1 MTDAPAP
8 PRPSEPV
15 ELAPS
20 ESAGQ
25 GVALTGMSRPR
36 SSLLCAMKTSGE
48 ATAEGLAAE
57 LGLTVAAVRQQ
68 LAPLQQEGLVA
79 HRDERS
85 GRGRPRRWY
94 CLTPAAETF
103 FPKRYGQLANQLLG
117 FIDEADPGLVRDAF
131 NRRAE
136 QRRVR
141 AEARLGG
148 LGFDAAVTELAAI
161 LDEDGYLA
169 RAEKVSDGFWR
180 IAELNC
186 AILDVARQHGSAC
199 ATELEFI
206 RSVLPGASVERVSHL
221 LSGGRSCSY
230 ENPPRTRRGPTSA
243 PIQQFTDEEWDA
255 GRRDE
260 VESCQACAGPKKS
273 SLAVA
278 RPNHV
283 ASHG

>member
-1 MTDAPAP
+1 VTPSPTALA
-8 PRPSEPV
+8 RPSEPV

-25 GVALTGMSRPR
+25 AVALGAMSRPR
-36 SSLLCAMKTSGE
+36 SSLLCALKTSGE
-48 ATAEGLAAE
+48 ATAESLAAE

-68 LAPLQQEGLVA
+68 LAPLQEDGLVA
-79 HRDERS
+79 YRDERS

-94 CLTPAAETF
+94 CLTPAAETL

-117 FIDEADPGLVRDAF
+117 FIEEAGPGFVGGAF
-131 NRRAE
+131 TRRAE
-136 QRRVR
+136 QRRAR

-169 RAEKVSDGFWR
+169 RAEKMSDGFWR

-186 AILDVARQHGSAC
+186 AILDVARQYGSAC

-206 RSVLPGASVERVSHL
+206 RSVLPGASVQRVSHL

-230 ENPPRTRRGPTSA
+230 EIRLGPA
-243 PIQQFTDEEWDA
+243 
-255 GRRDE
+255 
-260 VESCQACAGPKKS
+260 
-273 SLAVA
+273 
-278 RPNHV
+278 
-283 ASHG
+283 

>member
-1 MTDAPAP
+1 VTDAPAP
-8 PRPSEPV
+8 ARPSEPV

-25 GVALTGMSRPR
+25 RVALTGMSRPR
-36 SSLLCAMKTSGE
+36 SSLLCALKTSGE
-48 ATAEGLAAE
+48 ATAEGLAEE

-68 LAPLQQEGLVA
+68 LAPLREEGLVA

-117 FIDEADPGLVRDAF
+117 FIEEADPGLVGEAF

-136 QRRVR
+136 QRRAR

-148 LGFDAAVTELAAI
+148 LDFDAAVTELAAI

-180 IAELNC
+180 VAELNC

-230 ENPPRTRRGPTSA
+230 EIRLEPAHSISSA
-243 PIQQFTDEEWDA
+243 
-255 GRRDE
+255 
-260 VESCQACAGPKKS
+260 
-273 SLAVA
+273 A
-278 RPNHV
+278 RPV
-283 ASHG
+283 GSPCKL